1 MKLMK
6 PADWVRTGK
15 YLSLVT
21 GLGFTMVAS
30 VWLGW
35 LLGSWLQNLLGGI
48 AWMVL
53 GLVIGIASGSVAVY
67 TMLKKIISWE

>member
-1 MKLMK
+1 MK
-6 PADWVRTGK
+6 PTDWVRTGK

-53 GLVIGIASGSVAVY
+53 GLVIGIASGSLAVY
-67 TMLKKIISWE
+67 TMLKKIVSWE